1 MSQAAPPKPQEREQ
15 PGEASREGGPG
26 VRGPI
31 SHQLHP
37 TAQKILAAAKRIL
50 TERGYQGLTLQAI
63 SAEAQVNK
71 SGVWYY
77 FGGKQ
82 QLVLALLDDVAIRE
96 SHHFGALPPAGAT
109 LAERVYLIVG
119 SAEQVGERVQRYAAF
134 YQLLP
139 EASRDAE
146 LHNHLMAY
154 YERWYEWAAEVLSP
168 AVAGSP
174 PVVGSQTVAGP
185 STVAGSPPVA
195 GLPPVAGSSTSTRHS
210 AALGQF
216 ASILLDGI
224 FMQMVVASPDFDL
237 ETALE
242 QAREALAHLIAREA
256 RGRQKSC

>member
-1 MSQAAPPKPQEREQ
+1 VSQTAPSEPEK
-15 PGEASREGGPG
+15 
-26 VRGPI
+26 
-31 SHQLHP
+31 HQLHP

-63 SAEAQVNK
+63 SAEAHVNK

-109 LAERVYLIVG
+109 LVERVYLIVG
-119 SAEQVGERVQRYAAF
+119 GAEQVGDRVRRYAPF
-134 YQLLP
+134 YELLP

-146 LHNHLMAY
+146 LHKHLMTY
-154 YERWYEWAAEVLSP
+154 YESWYEWAAEVLSP
-168 AVAGSP
+168 PVAGSP
-174 PVVGSQTVAGP
+174 RAADSPPA
-185 STVAGSPPVA
+185 AGSP
-195 GLPPVAGSSTSTRHS
+195 TNTRRS

-237 ETALE
+237 EAALE
-242 QAREALAHLIAREA
+242 QAREALMHLIASEA
-256 RGRQKSC
+256 GDQPESASPQRTRQDRR

>member
-1 MSQAAPPKPQEREQ
+1 MRS
-15 PGEASREGGPG
+15 
-26 VRGPI
+26 PI
-31 SHQLHP
+31 SHKLHP

-63 SAEAQVNK
+63 SAEAHVNK

-119 SAEQVGERVQRYAAF
+119 SSEQVGERVRRYAAF
-134 YQLLP
+134 YELLP

-146 LHNHLMAY
+146 LHKHLMAY

-168 AVAGSP
+168 
-174 PVVGSQTVAGP
+174 
-185 STVAGSPPVA
+185 
-195 GLPPVAGSSTSTRHS
+195 PVAGSQTSTRHS
-210 AALGQF
+210 AVLGQF

-237 ETALE
+237 GAALE
-242 QAREALAHLIAREA
+242 QAREALTHLIAREA
-256 RGRQKSC
+256 GDQQKPC

>member
-1 MSQAAPPKPQEREQ
+1 VSQTAPSKPEE
-15 PGEASREGGPG
+15 
-26 VRGPI
+26 
-31 SHQLHP
+31 HQLHP

-50 TERGYQGLTLQAI
+50 TGRGYQGLTLQAI
-63 SAEAQVNK
+63 SAEAHVNK

-96 SHHFGALPPAGAT
+96 SHHFGALPSAGAT

-119 SAEQVGERVQRYAAF
+119 SAEQVGERVRRYAAF
-134 YQLLP
+134 YELLP

-146 LHNHLMAY
+146 LHKHLMAY
-154 YERWYEWAAEVLSP
+154 YESWYEWAAEVLSSP
-168 AVAGSP
+168 VASSSPVAGSL
-174 PVVGSQTVAGP
+174 PVVGSQT
-185 STVAGSPPVA
+185 
-195 GLPPVAGSSTSTRHS
+195 STRNS
-210 AALGQF
+210 AAFGQF

-242 QAREALAHLIAREA
+242 QAREALTHLIAREA
-256 RGRQKSC
+256 GDQQKPC